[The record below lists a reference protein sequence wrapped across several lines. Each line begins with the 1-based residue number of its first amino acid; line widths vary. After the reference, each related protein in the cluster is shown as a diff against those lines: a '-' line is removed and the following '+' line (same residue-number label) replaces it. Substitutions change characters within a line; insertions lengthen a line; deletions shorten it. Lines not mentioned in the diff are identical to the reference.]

1 MALVSVAV
9 LAAVVAEAVPVVA
22 EDRHRVRRW
31 LLKLALQNPLPTAQ
45 APALNLVHRAAPT
58 LLDFLATSTL

>member
-22 EDRHRVRRW
+22 EYRHRVRRW
-31 LLKLALQNPLPTAQ
+31 LLKLALQYPLPTAQ
-45 APALNLVHRAAPT
+45 VVCARKRPL
-58 LLDFLATSTL
+58 